1 MAIGLS
7 RSLNLSETNLNLK
20 EAIQKLYAPG
30 IQDDIDL
37 FSLSSQI
44 TSNIVSGPETDE
56 NSQII
61 GLRSETLKNPDNS
74 VIKRTKFITKSN
86 TWSVGDKVWFNK
98 YTLPKSNS
106 ADAVNPIFSING
118 SIPATRMIY
127 SGGGYYF
134 KKAASGGKTIPERFL
149 TDPVVIEGVVLKGD
163 ISKSNS
169 ARATVT
175 FKPEPGTIFSS
186 SNVSTWKEPGTS
198 GAVSAGTVAAVQG
211 GTSTLVVNADGTW
224 SFVSTSAVQLATDLV
239 IEVTYQ
245 NGVTA
250 SYTILTS
257 SQSAVNSTGS
267 IDLAPIGTEEELAHL
282 TKWTGFYTRRFYVES
297 IVLTNPGSGY
307 LIGEKIEIETETTV
321 TEQSNSVSCVIDR
334 QVGKEYFGFDPIVLA
349 DYYRFEVRSSSQTGF
364 YLFDPIVNKFVFL
377 DLEKDEDDFDTIGS
391 REIRLFRDDSIFV
404 NNILQLRF
412 AQSVIYHRSYND
424 AFSAGQNI
432 AGAVKSL
439 TSIADGL
446 RSNSFL
452 SIQNTK
458 NPEEVTSNENT
469 LGFRYNRILGNNM
482 AVYQRVVMRDQDFVL
497 GTNGITGNR
506 LKNEVQM
513 TQFKLFDVST
523 VNAGSF
529 ITGVKYTILAV
540 NDTDFVSIGAAGNT
554 PGIEFVATG
563 PGTTTGVPGTATTPN
578 TSGPFS
584 RIPGLFIKVGSE
596 YKRAFSTRDKPFLQI
611 NEAGPGVINPAVVGP
626 YPYEEYSLFAANRSG
641 GAWYGYNTIL
651 SKFAQRLSMPASTAD
666 NGKNGALYFHKNS
679 APVVTTVGSGANEYF
694 EVPLFTFIS

>member
-44 TSNIVSGPETDE
+44 TSNIISGPETDS

-74 VIKRTKFITKSN
+74 VLKRTKFITKSN
-86 TWSVGDKVWFNK
+86 TWSVGDKVWFNR
-98 YTLPKSNS
+98 YTLTKSTS
-106 ADAVNPIFSING
+106 DDAVNPVFSSNG
-118 SIPATRMIY
+118 SIPATKIIY

-134 KKAASGGKTIPERFL
+134 KKAAVGTETVPERFL
-149 TDPVVIEGVVLKGD
+149 TDPVVIEDVVLKGD

-175 FKPEPGTIFSS
+175 FKPEPSTIFST
-186 SNVSTWKEPGTS
+186 SNVSTWKEVNAATS
-198 GAVSAGTVAAVQG
+198 VIAGTVSTVQG
-211 GTSTLVVNADGTW
+211 GTSTLVVNADGSW
-224 SFVSTSAVQLATDLV
+224 NFVSTNSVQLATDLV
-239 IEVTYQ
+239 IEVTYA
-245 NGVTA
+245 NAVKAT
-250 SYTILTS
+250 YTILTS
-257 SQSAVNSTGS
+257 SQSAVNSTGT
-267 IDLAPIGTEEELAHL
+267 IDLAPIGTEEQLGHL
-282 TKWTGFYTRRFYVES
+282 TKWTGFYTRRFYVDS

-307 LIGEKIEIETETTV
+307 LIGERIEIETETTV

-334 QVGKEYFGFDPIVLA
+334 QVGKEYFGFNPIILA
-349 DYYRFEVRSSSQTGF
+349 DYYRFEVRSSSQNGF
-364 YLFDPIVNKFVFL
+364 YLFDPVVNKFVFL
-377 DLEKDEDDFDTIGS
+377 DLEKDEDDFNTIGA
-391 REIRLFRDDSIFV
+391 REIRLFRDDAIFV

-412 AQSVIYHRSYND
+412 AQSRIYHRDINES
-424 AFSAGQNI
+424 FSAGSNI
-432 AGAVKSL
+432 SGNVKGL

-446 RSNSFL
+446 RFNSFL

-482 AVYQRVVMRDQDFVL
+482 AVYQRLVIRDQDFIL
-497 GTNGITGNR
+497 GTAGITGNR
-506 LKNEVQM
+506 LKNDVQM

-523 VNAGSF
+523 VTAGSF
-529 ITGVKYTILAV
+529 VTGVKYTILTV
-540 NDTDFVSIGAAGNT
+540 GSTDFISIGAAGNT
-554 PGIEFVATG
+554 PGTEFVATG
-563 PGTTTGVPGTATTPN
+563 PGTGSGTATTPN
-578 TSGPFS
+578 IAGPS
-584 RIPGLFIKVGSE
+584 KRIPGLFIKVGAD
-596 YKRAFSTRDKPFLQI
+596 YKRAFSTRDKPFLQV
-611 NEAGPGVINPAVVGP
+611 NESGPGVVNPAVVGP

-666 NGKNGALYFHKNS
+666 NGKNGALYFHRNAKPDVVTKNS
-679 APVVTTVGSGANEYF
+679 GSANEYY
-694 EVPLFTFIS
+694 EVPLFTFVG